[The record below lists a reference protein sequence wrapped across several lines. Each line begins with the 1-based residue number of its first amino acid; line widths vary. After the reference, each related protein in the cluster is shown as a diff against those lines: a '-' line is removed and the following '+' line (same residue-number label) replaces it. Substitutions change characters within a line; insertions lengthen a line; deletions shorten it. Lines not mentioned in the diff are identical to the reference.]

1 MKFFRRSICFN
12 WVSFQSCSRS
22 YFRFSD
28 ALATLFWSVYGLL
41 PYESLD
47 IVVGETESNSTE
59 SETGENEVKIIALL
73 VFWNYILIPS
83 NCTFGINVV
92 TNISRT

>member
-1 MKFFRRSICFN
+1 MH
-12 WVSFQSCSRS
+12 SC
-22 YFRFSD
+22 FRFSD

-59 SETGENEVKIIALL
+59 SETGENEVKTIALL